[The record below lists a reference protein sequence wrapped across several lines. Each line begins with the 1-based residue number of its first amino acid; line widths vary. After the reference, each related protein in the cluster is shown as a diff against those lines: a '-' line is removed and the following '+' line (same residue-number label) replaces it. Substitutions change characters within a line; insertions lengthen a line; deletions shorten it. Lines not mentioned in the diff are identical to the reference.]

1 MSDLGIRE
9 QVESYINQLSEEK
22 LLVAADFLSYLVE
35 REDNEATEELLNI
48 VGFENDL
55 KEAEKQAAAGDLVS
69 FKTIRRNV

>member
-1 MSDLGIRE
+1 MSNLGIRE
-9 QVESYINQLSEEK
+9 QVQSYINQLSEEK

-55 KEAEKQAAAGDLVS
+55 KEAEEQAATGNLVS
-69 FKTIRRNV
+69 FKAIRHNV

>member
-1 MSDLGIRE
+1 MSNLE
-9 QVESYINQLSEEK
+9 VHQKVQSYIEQLSPEK

-55 KEAEKQAAAGDLVS
+55 REAEEQAATGDLVS
-69 FKTIRRNV
+69 FKAIRRNV

>member
-9 QVESYINQLSEEK
+9 QVQSYINQLSEEK

-55 KEAEKQAAAGDLVS
+55 KEAEEQAAAGDLVS

>member
-22 LLVAADFLSYLVE
+22 LLVAADSLSYLVE

-55 KEAEKQAAAGDLVS
+55 KEAEEQAATEDLVS
-69 FKTIRRNV
+69 FKAIRRNV

>member
-9 QVESYINQLSEEK
+9 QVQSYINQLSEEK

-48 VGFENDL
+48 VGFENDF
-55 KEAEKQAAAGDLVS
+55 KEAEQQAAAGDLVS

>member
-9 QVESYINQLSEEK
+9 QVQSYINQLSEEK

-55 KEAEKQAAAGDLVS
+55 KEAEEQAATEDLVS
-69 FKTIRRNV
+69 FKAIRRNV

>member
-9 QVESYINQLSEEK
+9 QVQSNINQLSEEK

-55 KEAEKQAAAGDLVS
+55 REAEEQAATGDLVS
-69 FKTIRRNV
+69 FKAIRRNV